1 MFLTS
6 TPRVSQTRLVSLL
19 HSTHQEIF
27 YYTNCGAEV
36 KNENSTSES
45 LSLKVKDKGN
55 QELVESLTGE
65 GGPLQSGAVAGFQT
79 HTETGQ
85 KNLGEAI
92 HDAER
97 MDQCLRKGAEARKY
111 SISLQNTP
119 YSSDLSSQMLEF
131 SKKMEKLY
139 KNVSDLVL
147 KKVEDPEQ
155 YRKFWAVMDDKL
167 GWFEKAE
174 AGSTMLL

>member
-1 MFLTS
+1 
-6 TPRVSQTRLVSLL
+6 
-19 HSTHQEIF
+19 
-27 YYTNCGAEV
+27 
-36 KNENSTSES
+36 
-45 LSLKVKDKGN
+45 
-55 QELVESLTGE
+55 
-65 GGPLQSGAVAGFQT
+65 
-79 HTETGQ
+79 
-85 KNLGEAI
+85 
-92 HDAER
+92 